1 MMPWGCNK
9 FNHGWCRWVRRSH
22 KRGGSWP
29 GASRAA
35 RRAPR
40 NEEDEGDESLAE
52 HLQVQA
58 RDGLIPIEAFAVANE
73 DDLVLI
79 N

>member
-1 MMPWGCNK
+1 M
-9 FNHGWCRWVRRSH
+9 R
-22 KRGGSWP
+22 
-29 GASRAA
+29 
-35 RRAPR
+35 
-40 NEEDEGDESLAE
+40 EDEGDESLAVQ
-52 HLQVQA
+52 LLVQA